1 MSKPAEESPLLDAIV
16 DQFMQR
22 VKALWEASTQDA
34 SLTLEDLETRV
45 QALGREVLG
54 AVLSEAV
61 RRVPE
66 PRPQTCDCGRR
77 LRAKGRQKRQ
87 QETRVGA
94 LHWQREYYYCRHCR
108 RGHYPLDERLEIAPG
123 AFSAS
128 LQEEMALL
136 GASAGSYPQAAAL
149 CAKLWQAGVSAKSTE
164 RVTKRRGARLG
175 AARQGEAER
184 LLAGEQPLPR
194 APEAGAPSPSHW
206 AVGLDGVKVHFRD
219 DWHEVVAGVVYG
231 VGPQGRGVGPS
242 YVATTAGL
250 AAAGQGLYAETVRRG
265 IDASQERLGCLGDG
279 APGNWRQFAEHFPH
293 REEILD
299 WYHAVEHLWG
309 VGRALYGEGSD
320 AAREWVKAREGEL
333 WAGRPEAVLAALE
346 AASGQ
351 RPGGEVA
358 AHEQGYFTT
367 NAERMRYDRYRAE
380 GWPIGSGT
388 VESACK
394 CLVAAR
400 LKGPGMRWSPE
411 GAQAVLNLRVELR
424 SGRWDEGWALT
435 RSPA

>member
-149 CAKLWQAGVSAKSTE
+149 CAKLWQTGVSAKSTE
-164 RVTKRRGARLG
+164 RVTKRRGHAWGRLG
-175 AARQGEAER
+175 
-184 LLAGEQPLPR
+184 
-194 APEAGAPSPSHW
+194 
-206 AVGLDGVKVHFRD
+206 K
-219 DWHEVVAGVVYG
+219 
-231 VGPQGRGVGPS
+231 GRRNASWRGSNPYRG
-242 YVATTAGL
+242 
-250 AAAGQGLYAETVRRG
+250 RR
-265 IDASQERLGCLGDG
+265 
-279 APGNWRQFAEHFPH
+279 
-293 REEILD
+293 
-299 WYHAVEHLWG
+299 
-309 VGRALYGEGSD
+309 
-320 AAREWVKAREGEL
+320 
-333 WAGRPEAVLAALE
+333 
-346 AASGQ
+346 
-351 RPGGEVA
+351 RPG
-358 AHEQGYFTT
+358 HPPRRT
-367 NAERMRYDRYRAE
+367 
-380 GWPIGSGT
+380 
-388 VESACK
+388 
-394 CLVAAR
+394 
-400 LKGPGMRWSPE
+400 
-411 GAQAVLNLRVELR
+411 
-424 SGRWDEGWALT
+424 GRWGWT
-435 RSPA
+435 G